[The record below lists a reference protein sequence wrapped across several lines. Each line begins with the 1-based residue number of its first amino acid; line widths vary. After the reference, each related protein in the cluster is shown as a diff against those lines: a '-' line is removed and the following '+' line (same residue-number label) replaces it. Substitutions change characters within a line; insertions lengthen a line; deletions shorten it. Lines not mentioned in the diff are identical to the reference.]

1 MRTVLASI
9 VTFLFLVSAANACP
23 FSGHSTQAETVK
35 KPVVIVGS

>member
-9 VTFLFLVSAANACP
+9 VTLLFLASAAHACP
-23 FSGHSTQAETVK
+23 FSGHDTKDEVK